1 VFITKCWNVF
11 FAWLLVT
18 RLCTCDKDL
27 WWLIY
32 TGFNSLINSCFV
44 HYFKSDLSLAADFCL
59 GSLTMWWNKPSLAET
74 SLFFWVAYYKSA
86 LTFSFTN
93 WRVTVQ
99 KWTVLNMLFLQFW
112 TRNYNSEQI
121 CSTKSHNFTMAIMQL
136 FCNSTICLSR
146 IVLQNN
152 SKQFPNKVA
161 ILNNSQSCSLW
172 DTLENLRLTFYTA
185 PCWC

>member
-1 VFITKCWNVF
+1 MFITKCWNVF

-93 WRVTVQ
+93 WRVTVP
-99 KWTVLNMLFLQFW
+99 KVNSFEYVVSTILNKKLQFW
-112 TRNYNSEQI
+112 T
-121 CSTKSHNFTMAIMQL
+121 KL
-136 FCNSTICLSR
+136 FHKITQFYDGKYA
-146 IVLQNN
+146 IVL
-152 SKQFPNKVA
+152 
-161 ILNNSQSCSLW
+161 
-172 DTLENLRLTFYTA
+172 
-185 PCWC
+185 